1 MVRNEVKGAGIP
13 DTREN
18 CWKFL
23 LNVFINFAKPGY
35 KAKAKEVTVVT
46 QFGIVVTYYEFDTFA
61 L

>member
-1 MVRNEVKGAGIP
+1 M
-13 DTREN
+13 
-18 CWKFL
+18 